1 MSSGITVTN
10 EHRVRA
16 SLAET
21 FAYVDDHRH
30 VPEWMAGVE
39 SFEPVDGRDHG
50 PGAVFDVVMHVGVAI
65 RTRLEVVGWEQ
76 DALLE
81 FRSVKGFKVESRWT
95 FEEVGDPDE
104 GETLVTSQI
113 TYHLPFGP
121 AGKVMGKVMEP
132 AVAKTSEKSSTTLVA
147 KVEERAARGR
157 GG

>member
-21 FAYVDDHRH
+21 FAYVDDHRN

-39 SFEPVDGRDHG
+39 RFDPVDGRDHG
-50 PGAVFDVVMHVGVAI
+50 LGALFDVVMHVGVPI
-65 RTRLEVVGWEQ
+65 RTRLEVTDWKQ

-81 FRSVKGFKVESRWT
+81 FRSVKGFRTESRWT
-95 FEEVGDPDE
+95 FAALGED
-104 GETLVTSQI
+104 ETLVTSQI

-132 AVAKTSEKSSTTLVA
+132 AVAKTSEKSSATLVA
-147 KVEERAARGR
+147 KVEERAGR
-157 GG
+157 G